1 MVYLFASALKIAYG
15 IDSVSVVNDETE
27 SAGMREL
34 SQPGKAARRSVGVAQ
49 KSDVTDTSWLDEL
62 HPKVRALV
70 GTMKL
75 PPEHAEKSYDE
86 LKDEYFAEKYGV
98 FR

>member
-1 MVYLFASALKIAYG
+1 MGYLFASALKIAYG
-15 IDSVSVVNDETE
+15 IDCVYVMNGEAD
-27 SAGMREL
+27 SAGTCEL
-34 SQPGKAARRSVGVAQ
+34 PKLVKVAHRSVGVAQ
-49 KSDVTDTSWLDEL
+49 KPDVADMSWLDEL